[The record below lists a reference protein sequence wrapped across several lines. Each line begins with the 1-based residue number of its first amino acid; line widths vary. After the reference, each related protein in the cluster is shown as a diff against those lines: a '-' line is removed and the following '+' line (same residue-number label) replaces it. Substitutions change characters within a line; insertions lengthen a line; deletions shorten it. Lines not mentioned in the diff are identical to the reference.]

1 MWLFS
6 WSNMQLQVEKKPSFL
21 SPTIGSIRN
30 IYGKTQKKMV
40 LSDNSFLTLKM
51 EILNSLEQIDQI
63 DNWVGVLR
71 SLNKSLR
78 VWIPRTLSLN
88 SPTRIDFVLCVVC
101 ESQ

>member
-21 SPTIGSIRN
+21 SPAIGSIRN

-40 LSDNSFLTLKM
+40 LPDNSFLTLKM

-63 DNWVGVLR
+63 DNWVCGYEFLAPSR
-71 SLNKSLR
+71 LTRQQES
-78 VWIPRTLSLN
+78 ILSY
-88 SPTRIDFVLCVVC
+88 V
-101 ESQ
+101 